1 MRNRRRSRAGRI
13 LVAALIVFLAVTAAQ
28 DVANA
33 QIGTL
38 AGLLLVAGFGIAC
51 FRAGRRRPRAQAPAT
66 YARRPQA
73 QAARPPAPR
82 RQPLGARIT
91 RDAARLLIS
100 RR

>member
-1 MRNRRRSRAGRI
+1 MRNRRRNRAGRI

-28 DVANA
+28 AAATA
-33 QIGTL
+33 QTGTL

-51 FRAGRRRPRAQAPAT
+51 FRAGRRRQAQAPAT
-66 YARRPQA
+66 GARRPQA
-73 QAARPPAPR
+73 QAARLSAR
-82 RQPLGARIT
+82 RGHSLGARIT